1 MRYTPAQL
9 KEALGITE
17 ETLRHWRRSFSPL
30 QGKRG
35 YAPCFTPGDLLALK
49 IVTQLHGL
57 GIGVGQLKS
66 VAIDLFEHCSRGVWS
81 NVESKVLVFDGQT
94 MELVTTGEEGRW
106 AQQTRIAVPL
116 KPLVQ
121 QLQQRLSGEEGRPE
135 QPEIVFPPLGVVQ
148 GRAK

>member
-9 KEALGITE
+9 KEALGISE
-17 ETLRHWRRSFSPL
+17 ETLRHWRRSFAPL

-49 IVTQLHGL
+49 VVTQLHSL

-66 VAIDLFEHCSRGVWS
+66 VAVDLFEACSQGVWS
-81 NVESKVLVFDGQT
+81 NVENKVLVFDGRA
-94 MELVTTGEEGRW
+94 MELVPTGEDGRW
-106 AQQTRIAVPL
+106 AQQARIAVPL

-121 QLQQRLSGEEGRPE
+121 QLQQRLSGDEGRSA
-135 QPEIVFPPLGVVQ
+135 QPEIVFPPLGVAH
-148 GRAK
+148 GRTK

>member
-17 ETLRHWRRSFSPL
+17 ETLRHWRRSFTPL

-49 IVTQLHGL
+49 VVTQLHGL

-66 VAIDLFEHCSRGVWS
+66 VAIDLFEACSQGVWS
-81 NVESKVLVFDGQT
+81 TADNKVLVFDGRT
-94 MELVTTGEEGRW
+94 VELVTTLEDGRW
-106 AQQTRIAVPL
+106 IQQTRIVVPL

-121 QLQQRLSGEEGRPE
+121 QLQQRLSGEEGRPA
-135 QPEIVFPPLGVVQ
+135 QPEIVFPPLGVAQ